1 MIKKTLLILTLFLS
15 VVVNG
20 QGWRPVGVRS
30 SGLSN
35 SSVALSDVW
44 SYYHNPAAT
53 AELKTI
59 EAGVFYESRFLS
71 KELQTQAIAFA
82 LPIKKGVFSLGATT
96 FGYEQYRST
105 KAGVGYSL
113 QLSDN
118 FFLGAQVNMHQ
129 LRFNENYGS
138 SFSATG
144 ELGLLAKVSEKW
156 MIGIS
161 AMNFGA
167 QKISA
172 TEERFTSVL
181 RAGFRYKLSE
191 VVLITGEVEKQT
203 IHDFSFKGGVEY
215 IPVKNFFIR
224 LGAQSGPTSFAFGL
238 GYKWNQFS
246 MDIATNYHPVLG
258 WTPSFG
264 LNYQF
269 TKNAK

>member
-1 MIKKTLLILTLFLS
+1 MTKNALLIALLLISGFVS
-15 VVVNG
+15 G

-35 SSVALSDVW
+35 SSVALSDIW

-53 AELKTI
+53 AELKSI
-59 EAGVFYESRFLS
+59 EAGVFYESRFLA

-105 KAGVGYSL
+105 KAGLGYSL
-113 QLSDN
+113 QLSEN

-138 SFSATG
+138 SLSATG
-144 ELGLLAKVSEKW
+144 EIGLLAKVSEKW
-156 MIGIS
+156 MVGIS

-172 TEERFTSVL
+172 IEERFTSVL

-203 IHDFSFKGGVEY
+203 IHDFSFKGGIEY
-215 IPVKNFFIR
+215 VPVKNFFVR

-238 GYKWNQFS
+238 GYKWNQLS
-246 MDIATNYHPVLG
+246 MDIATNYHPILG

-269 TKNAK
+269 TKNAR